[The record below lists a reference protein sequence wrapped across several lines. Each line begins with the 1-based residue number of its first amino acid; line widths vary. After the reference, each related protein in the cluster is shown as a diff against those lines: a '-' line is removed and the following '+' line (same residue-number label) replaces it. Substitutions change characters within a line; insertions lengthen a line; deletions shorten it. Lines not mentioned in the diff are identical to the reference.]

1 VTCCGIDNGYGVLLL
16 VGGIAD
22 AERNAVFVLY
32 GMGRLVAWG
41 GVYRFVVLAEEVA
54 EVGDCV
60 LRIADE
66 LGLSLASV

>member
-22 AERNAVFVLY
+22 VERNAVFVLY

-41 GVYRFVVLAEEVA
+41 GVYRFVAA
-54 EVGDCV
+54 GCQSTWFD
-60 LRIADE
+60 RWDGIAY
-66 LGLSLASV
+66 SWPRKSRK